1 MRGTIHQRC
10 ACPVVRDTAGDIEKD
25 QRGKS
30 VRDHRVGCHPTWAY
44 VFDAGRVGGKRKQ
57 QTKGGFRTRR
67 DAQRAL
73 TEALDAFDK
82 GTFVANGRLTVGEY
96 LTDWLAGRASLRPTT
111 LQAYE
116 SHIRLYLRPVL
127 GDVRMDDLRSVH
139 VDRLFVDLRQRAG
152 TPLSAATLQRVR
164 ATLNSALNDAVRKGL
179 LRANPARYVDLPSV
193 PKRELD
199 VWSIADLQ
207 RFLTFVEDD
216 RLGPLFRLVGTTGLR
231 RGEVAGLRW
240 VDVDLASGRLMV
252 RQQHTQVGRAILV
265 SEPKSKAGRRTVPLD
280 PATVETLRYH
290 RVTQSAEFAL
300 LGLVPAPHTT
310 VFTRPDG
317 LPLLPESIYK
327 RFLTLIGEAGLP
339 KIRFHGLRHTHATH
353 ALAANVSMKVVQE
366 RLGHSS
372 MVLTADTYTHVLPEV
387 HAEAAD
393 LVARLLLATTDPVL
407 AESEHRMVDERLR
420 GDPGFAK
427 PQVNSGRPRRTRTDN
442 QRIKSPVLYPLS

>member
-10 ACPVVRDTAGDIEKD
+10 ACPVARDVAGDIVKD
-25 QRGKS
+25 QRGRS
-30 VRDHRVGCHPTWAY
+30 VRDHRTGCRPTWAY
-44 VFDAGRVGGKRKQ
+44 VFDVGRVGGKRKQ
-57 QTKGGFRTRR
+57 QTKGGFRTRK

-82 GTFVANGRLTVGEY
+82 GAFVANGRLTVGQY
-96 LTDWLAGRASLRPTT
+96 LSDWLVGRASLRPTT

-116 SHIRLYLRPVL
+116 SHVRLYLRPAL
-127 GDVRMDDLRSVH
+127 RDVRMDDLRSVH
-139 VDRLFVDLRQRAG
+139 VDRLFADLRQRADK
-152 TPLSAATLQRVR
+152 PLSPATLQRVR

-179 LRANPARYVDLPSV
+179 LRSNPARYVDLPSV

-216 RLGPLFRLVGTTGLR
+216 RLGPLFRLAATTGLR

-240 VDVDLASGRLMV
+240 EDVDLASGRLVV
-252 RQQHTQVGRAILV
+252 RQQHTQVGREILV

-290 RVTQSAEFAL
+290 QVTQAAELAL
-300 LGLVPAPHTT
+300 VGMSPTPSTT

-327 RFLTLIGEAGLP
+327 RFLTLVVAAGLP

-353 ALAANVSMKVVQE
+353 ALAADVSMKVVQE
-366 RLGHSS
+366 RLVALLDGAHSRHLHPRAPLSARRGCRVDRQAAAGHSGAS
-372 MVLTADTYTHVLPEV
+372 VS
-387 HAEAAD
+387 
-393 LVARLLLATTDPVL
+393 RW
-407 AESEHRMVDERLR
+407 
-420 GDPGFAK
+420 
-427 PQVNSGRPRRTRTDN
+427 
-442 QRIKSPVLYPLS
+442 